1 MVQIRKNVIHA
12 LLYLLPFLL
21 PLCVIF
27 GGKDVEEDTRYQS
40 VQALLLQVLQV
51 IIWGITFIFYI
62 MFGFVAALTE
72 NSYLSI
78 MTGVFRWVSSIF
90 SVIPWIL
97 EAGLVLLAVLA
108 FFDKTFRLPLLDSLV
123 DRIAPKIYRRS
134 RRQEPPGM

>member
-21 PLCVIF
+21 PLAVIF
-27 GGKDVEEDTRYQS
+27 GGKDVEDDTRYQS

-51 IIWGITFIFYI
+51 IIGIV
-62 MFGFVAALTE
+62 MFVFSLALSFFAAITE

-78 MTGVFRWVSSIF
+78 MTGVFRSVGGIF
-90 SVIPWIL
+90 SAIPWIL
-97 EAGLVLLAVLA
+97 QAGLVLLAVLA
-108 FFDKTFRLPLLDSLV
+108 FFEKTFRLPLIDSLV

-134 RRQEPPGM
+134 HHHENPGT